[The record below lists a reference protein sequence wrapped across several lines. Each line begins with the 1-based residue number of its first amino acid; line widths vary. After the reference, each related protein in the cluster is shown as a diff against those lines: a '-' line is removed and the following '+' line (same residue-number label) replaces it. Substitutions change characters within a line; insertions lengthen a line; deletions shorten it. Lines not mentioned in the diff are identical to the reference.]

1 MRFQP
6 LLESAPGEFVGRSA
20 EEAVDRARSV
30 LGAEAKV
37 RCWKTRRGGVLGFFA
52 REVYV
57 AGVKEPEGT
66 VGSARQL
73 EERAA
78 VSRAR
83 HVDTT
88 RPTLDELV
96 ASTTDEVSFGA
107 GDVVAED
114 SAFRDVLAQ
123 AEAAL
128 SDAVFDDAAWLEEDT
143 VELTNESASASMK
156 MNDGP
161 GRDLIAFRT
170 SLASFG
176 LPAKYWPSDLENV
189 LDGLV
194 RSLARLET
202 PLALPTSPGSVIA
215 VVGSR
220 RDALLVAREVAAS
233 LDLDETDV
241 IVLSDDPTVRR
252 RIARRKHSTRV
263 SVIVLEA
270 PVRGRTFDAA
280 REEID
285 WLSPDYVLGVAA
297 ATLKCADVDRWQR
310 ELGVEALALLRWDDT
325 ETPAELLAALPVYS
339 VDGVVM
345 STMRWVS
352 LLLATFVDRTDATA

>member
-20 EEAVDRARSV
+20 EEAVDRARSA
-30 LGAEAKV
+30 LGAGVKV

-66 VGSARQL
+66 PGTARQI
-73 EERAA
+73 EAHAA
-78 VSRAR
+78 TSEAPRQ
-83 HVDTT
+83 
-88 RPTLDELV
+88 TLDELV
-96 ASTTDEVSFGA
+96 TSTTDEVSFGA
-107 GDVVAED
+107 GDVVTED

-128 SDAVFDDAAWLEEDT
+128 NDAVFDDTVWLDDT
-143 VELTNESASASMK
+143 VELTEESESAS
-156 MNDGP
+156 MNVNDAPDG
-161 GRDLIAFRT
+161 DLVSFRT

-176 LPAKYWPSDLENV
+176 LPAEYRPSDHESV

-194 RSLARLET
+194 RSLSRLET
-202 PLALPTSPGSVIA
+202 PMALPTSPGSVIC

-220 RDALLVAREVAAS
+220 RDALAVAREVATS
-233 LDLDETDV
+233 LELDEFDV
-241 IVLSDDPTVRR
+241 IALSDDPAVRR
-252 RIARRKHSTRV
+252 RIARRKHSTRITV
-263 SVIVLEA
+263 VVLEA
-270 PVRGRTFDAA
+270 VARGRTFDAA
-280 REEID
+280 HEEID

-297 ATLKCADVDRWQR
+297 ATLKCADVDRWQH
-310 ELGVEALALLRWDDT
+310 ELGVEALALRRWDDT
-325 ETPAELLAALPVYS
+325 ETPAELLAALPIYS